1 MYKYKDH
8 ILTVLFLLSACWI
21 PLNDFGCTLNQ
32 LLCVVIV
39 GCSML
44 SGLKV
49 SLMQFAFFL
58 PFMSATAFPIFGV
71 NFHAINMLE
80 AILIIRVLVGQGVH
94 STSSATMNRSWL
106 IGLVVA
112 VIACQLPAVIVYG
125 QNVGNIMKLI
135 INASLFYVVYTI
147 VKARFVQPQRLLLIF
162 SFGIIASC
170 ILGFW
175 YHPPLEQLE
184 RFGQYDMSEGW
195 MRYKGLWTDPNFLGM
210 FALIG
215 SSVCATY
222 PTENRWFKSILLC
235 CAIILC
241 FIGSLTL
248 SRMYIMTF
256 ILLIALYGMNTVA
269 KSRWTVIGL
278 LLLVA
283 VAVPF
288 TMDVIDNISAN
299 RSYTESGITNGRVD
313 RTLALLS
320 DFSLHP
326 FAVFFG
332 VGYENH
338 DVLEGVKAGK
348 TVCHNTYAD
357 LLMQFGLFG
366 LGLLWGML
374 IMNIHK
380 MKDLLKFLFK
390 RESLYFVALLICSGG
405 LSTLKYEYLYF
416 ITAIFLASYVVER
429 NTEYY
434 EIVE

>member
-1 MYKYKDH
+1 MYKYKDY
-8 ILTVLFLLSACWI
+8 ILTALFLLSTCWI

-71 NFHAINMLE
+71 NFHAINILELMLLVR
-80 AILIIRVLVGQGVH
+80 ILTKDKGV
-94 STSSATMNRSWL
+94 NRSWL
-106 IGLVVA
+106 IGLTVA

-135 INASLFYVVYTI
+135 INASLFYIVYTL
-147 VKARFVQPQRLLLIF
+147 VKARFVQPQRLLMIF

-184 RFGQYDMSEGW
+184 RVGQYDMSEGW

-215 SSVCATY
+215 ASVCATFL
-222 PTENRWFKSILLC
+222 TENRWLKVMLLC
-235 CAIILC
+235 CAVALC
-241 FIGSLTL
+241 FFGSLTL

-256 ILLIALYGMNTVA
+256 ILLIVLYGMITVS
-269 KSRWTVIGL
+269 KSRWAVIGL

-283 VAVPF
+283 AAVPF

-348 TVCHNTYAD
+348 TVSHNTYAD

-374 IMNIHK
+374 IMSIHK